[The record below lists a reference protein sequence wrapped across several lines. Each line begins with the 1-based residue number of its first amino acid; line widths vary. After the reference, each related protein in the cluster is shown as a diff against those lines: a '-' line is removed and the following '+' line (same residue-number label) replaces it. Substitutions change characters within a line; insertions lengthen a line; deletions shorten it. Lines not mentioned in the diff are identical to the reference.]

1 MTTLDRRLHAYR
13 SDLADARL
21 RGLVDAP
28 RFSEGVVNQVCVPVA
43 DIRRTPSPDAAVD
56 TQAMYG
62 ERLRVLEDHE
72 GWCWVQLQT
81 DGYVGYVA
89 HNALTSRIKEPT
101 HVVSVPRTFLY
112 PGPDMKFPVTGSL
125 SMGSQLTVTGE
136 AETRGTRYCVLS
148 SGEAVIAA
156 HVMAVEKPLSDPV
169 AVAARLIDTPYLWG
183 GRTAFGIDC
192 SGLVQLAHAMCGNQL
207 PRDSDMQRADVGEL
221 IGEGA
226 DHQPLQRGDLVF
238 WKGHVAMMEDD
249 QLMLHASGHTMA
261 VVREQLAEAV
271 TRIGHLYGLPLAYRR
286 P

>member
-28 RFSEGVVNQVCVPVA
+28 RFSEGVVNQVCMPVA

-72 GWCWVQLQT
+72 GWCWVQLET

-89 HNALTSRIKEPT
+89 HNALTSRINEPT
-101 HVVSVPRTFLY
+101 HVVSAPRTFLY

-136 AETRGTRYCVLS
+136 AETRGTRFVVLP
-148 SGEAVIAA
+148 SGESVVAS
-156 HVMAVEKPLSDPV
+156 HVSPLTDHQTDPV
-169 AVAARLIDTPYLWG
+169 GVASRLIDTPYLWG

-192 SGLVQLAHAMCGNQL
+192 SGLVQLAHAMCGNNL
-207 PRDSDMQRADVGEL
+207 PRDSDMQRATVGKL
-221 IGEGA
+221 IGEGT

-249 QLMLHASGHTMA
+249 ANILHTSGHTMSTLREPLADA
-261 VVREQLAEAV
+261 VR
-271 TRIGHLYGLPLAYRR
+271 RIGYLYGPPLAYRR